1 MTESPS
7 ESLPEPT
14 LKTQT
19 GPLTDMAPALA
30 ERALVKS
37 GPGWLSHTL
46 RLWWI
51 PASYFIPYLVTFLIP
66 VVSLQDGLMRANRV
80 GSIGLLAAALV
91 YIIWIIDC
99 QFGARQIFGKSRDT
113 AAKTLIYLLGIAL
126 WISWLGA
133 GIVMTMSYDQV
144 NSMPD
149 LPSMRVP

>member
-1 MTESPS
+1 MTESSS
-7 ESLPEPT
+7 ESIPEPA
-14 LKTQT
+14 LKTHT
-19 GPLTDMAPALA
+19 GPLTDMAPVRIEPVLA
-30 ERALVKS
+30 KS
-37 GPGWLSHTL
+37 RPGWLSNAL

-51 PASYFIPYLVTFLIP
+51 PASYFIPYLITFLIP

-91 YIIWIIDC
+91 YTIWIIDC

-149 LPSMRVP
+149 LPSMRAP